1 MVDYINLSYQKNN
14 NVVQKNRSDEYE
26 NQNILFSKIGY
37 TEYNTEYY
45 QAFIDL
51 FTDKSISVIKQLPGQ
66 TIPLHTD
73 TFHVLSSKLNV
84 DPRDCIRIL
93 VFLED
98 WKTGH
103 YFEINDRPILQWKKG
118 DEVIINYGE
127 KHLSGNMGIEPKYT
141 LQITKNKNDYEKIDW
156 CQINTK

>member
-51 FTDKSISVIKQLPGQ
+51 FTDKSISVIKQLPG
-66 TIPLHTD
+66 
-73 TFHVLSSKLNV
+73 
-84 DPRDCIRIL
+84 
-93 VFLED
+93 
-98 WKTGH
+98 
-103 YFEINDRPILQWKKG
+103 
-118 DEVIINYGE
+118 
-127 KHLSGNMGIEPKYT
+127 
-141 LQITKNKNDYEKIDW
+141 
-156 CQINTK
+156 

>member
-1 MVDYINLSYQKNN
+1 M
-14 NVVQKNRSDEYE
+14 
-26 NQNILFSKIGY
+26 
-37 TEYNTEYY
+37 
-45 QAFIDL
+45 
-51 FTDKSISVIKQLPGQ
+51 IKQLPGQ